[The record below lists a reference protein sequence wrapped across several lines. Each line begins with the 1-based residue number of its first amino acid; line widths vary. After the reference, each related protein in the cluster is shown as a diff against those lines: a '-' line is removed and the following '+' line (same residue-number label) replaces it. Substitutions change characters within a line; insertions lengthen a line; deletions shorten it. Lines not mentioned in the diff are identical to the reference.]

1 MTTTTSV
8 DTELFRQL
16 NDFRDRFNSNPRVQK
31 LIVGWERNILVDAL
45 DTGEQHTLVVKD
57 MQMAEVVPGLDE
69 SNETVHLQAEEALLI
84 DMFSGRNKPAAM
96 LMDGVLAVFS
106 SDKDKVKLEALA
118 MVIWGI

>member
-1 MTTTTSV
+1 MTTTSV
-8 DTELFRQL
+8 ETELFRTL
-16 NDFRDRFNSNPRVQK
+16 NDFRERFNTNPRVQK
-31 LIVGWERNILVDAL
+31 LIVGWERNILVDAM

-69 SNETVHLQAEEALLI
+69 SNETVHLQGEESLLI
-84 DMFSGRNKPAAM
+84 DMFAGRNKPAAM